1 MGQPLD
7 LVELDPHILRLRE
20 GHGVRVKITDDHAQ
34 ELFDVPN
41 LVPQPRPLHAS
52 NTTDGVRHSTPEKPR

>member
-1 MGQPLD
+1 MSEPFD
-7 LVELDPHILRLRE
+7 LVELDPHVLRLRE
-20 GHGVRVKITDDHAQ
+20 RHRVRVKTAHDDAQ

-52 NTTDGVRHSTPEKPR
+52 NNTEGVRH